1 MPYKLIK
8 EDLFKSVKPGLSGK
22 NFLIMLKRVYILV
35 LFFVW
40 IAYPDDPIQVI
51 MNKIKKQ
58 ENNFLSK

>member
-35 LFFVW
+35 LFFV
-40 IAYPDDPIQVI
+40 
-51 MNKIKKQ
+51 
-58 ENNFLSK
+58 